1 MTACHRKET
10 GAAHSLNLRDR
21 KDRALYVS
29 ILSFIALA
37 CIALIGQLRSFFYDV
52 WDILWAVLSPL
63 VISIIFT
70 YVLRP
75 VVDYLAR
82 KKVPRTVAILLI
94 YLVTVV
100 IIAVLFLNMM
110 PILVAQTTAFV
121 RQLPVYIA
129 MFDSVLDH
137 LSFVTRVL
145 PNGMRVGLEKAL
157 LQVESGSLSW
167 LTSVILGVKNLIGG
181 LISAFVVPFLIFYLL
196 KDYRL
201 FTGLVVRLF
210 RRKSQDTV
218 ERILL
223 NIDESL
229 GRYVRGQLLVMGLVG
244 VATLVGLLVIHMQ
257 YALLLSLIVA
267 LTNIIPYVGP
277 FLGAAPALFMAFGVS
292 NTMLLKVL
300 LVNLVVQQL
309 EGNVFSPWI
318 MGKTMNLH
326 PLLILLAVMLAG
338 EVGGITGLIF
348 AVPIVAVIKVI
359 VDEVHRESRDFRP

>member
-1 MTACHRKET
+1 M
-10 GAAHSLNLRDR
+10 NLRDR

-29 ILSFIALA
+29 ILTLLVLA
-37 CIALIGQLRSFFYDV
+37 SLALIGQLRSFFYDV
-52 WDILWAVLSPL
+52 WDIVWAVLGPL

-75 VVDYLAR
+75 VVDFLAQ
-82 KKVPRTVAILLI
+82 KKVPRTAAILLI
-94 YLVTVV
+94 YLV
-100 IIAVLFLNMM
+100 AGVLIGVLILNIM
-110 PILVAQTTAFV
+110 PLLVSQMTAFL
-121 RQLPVYIA
+121 RQLPVYVT
-129 MFDSVLDH
+129 MFDSFLDH
-137 LSFVTRVL
+137 MSFVARVL

-157 LQVESGSLSW
+157 QQAQSAFLGWLSGAL
-167 LTSVILGVKNLIGG
+167 VGVKSLIGG
-181 LISAFVVPFLIFYLL
+181 LISAFIVPFLVFYLL

-210 RRKSQDTV
+210 SRKSQETV
-218 ERILL
+218 ERILFG
-223 NIDESL
+223 IDESL
-229 GRYVRGQLLVMGLVG
+229 GRYVRGQLLVMVLVG
-244 VATLVGLLVIHMQ
+244 VATLIGLLLIHMQ

-277 FLGAAPALFMAFGVS
+277 FIGAAPALFMAFGVS
-292 NTMLLKVL
+292 HTMLWKVL

-326 PLLILLAVMLAG
+326 PLLILLAVMVAG
-338 EVGGITGLIF
+338 EVAGITGLIF

-359 VDEVHRESRDFRP
+359 VEQIHREAKQS